1 MPPNPTHCSTPDS
14 PLDSLTAS
22 LPFLFYFL
30 LCFPISK
37 VCFWAN
43 NCYNH
48 PSSQP
53 ETTTI
58 CLSDLPTCHA
68 ELFFPFCIS
77 LIFFFAQ
84 PLVLQTHVCYC
95 LESSLSISFLS
106 FFFPILLLW
115 MHVCNG
121 WNSTDAYNYG
131 KPYGR

>member
-1 MPPNPTHCSTPDS
+1 MPPNLTHCSTPDS

-53 ETTTI
+53 ATTTV

-68 ELFFPFCIS
+68 ELFFPFCIFS
-77 LIFFFAQ
+77 
-84 PLVLQTHVCYC
+84 H
-95 LESSLSISFLS
+95 FLFCPTS
-106 FFFPILLLW
+106 CSPDPCLLLFGVQSLYIFSVFLLSYTPI
-115 MHVCNG
+115 M
-121 WNSTDAYNYG
+121 DACL
-131 KPYGR
+131 